1 MAARQCPAATPR
13 RRRWWQATLLE
24 PAELTAAQ
32 VWLELDA
39 LLSSLADRTND
50 APLGS
55 KLGYALYSN

>member
-1 MAARQCPAATPR
+1 VSCGYATEAA
-13 RRRWWQATLLE
+13 LV
-24 PAELTAAQ
+24 

-55 KLGYALYSN
+55 KLGYALYPN

>member
-1 MAARQCPAATPR
+1 MCTCMCVRVRVRVNPH
-13 RRRWWQATLLE
+13 
-24 PAELTAAQ
+24 Q

-39 LLSSLADRTND
+39 LLSSLADRTDD